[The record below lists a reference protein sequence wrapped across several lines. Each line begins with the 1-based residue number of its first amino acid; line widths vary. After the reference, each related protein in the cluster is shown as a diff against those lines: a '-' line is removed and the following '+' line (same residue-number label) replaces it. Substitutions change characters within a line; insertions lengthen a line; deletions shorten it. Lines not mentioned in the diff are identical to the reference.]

1 MTRVNKG
8 QRSRLVVAPQFF
20 STISSN
26 REEQN
31 LHLNKHFCLWDNGT
45 WASLETQ
52 QVFVAS

>member
-1 MTRVNKG
+1 MTKVNKG

-20 STISSN
+20 STINSN

-31 LHLNKHFCLWDNGT
+31 LHLNKHFWLWNNGT